1 MKKIFCVLLSAALAL
16 PVFLFAGCDG
26 GAGERCAYD
35 ISAVYGDGVLEGEMD
50 FTYVNNT
57 GGEMRFLEFCLFGNA
72 YREDSAYKPVSSAFS
87 AAYYAGESYGS
98 MEVLSVSPAASWEV
112 CGADENILRAELA
125 SPVSPGEKSVITV
138 GWRLTLANVNHRTG
152 VAQHAVNLGNFYPVL
167 CVCEDGAF
175 YECEY
180 YSDGD
185 PFYSECADYS
195 VTFTAPA
202 GYTLAASGQIV
213 SADADG
219 ANKIYEMRLENARD
233 FAVVLSEEFSVAQCE
248 AGGVQLMYYYYD
260 DADADA
266 RLALMEKCLT
276 YYSDTFGA
284 YPYPTYSA
292 VQTGFA
298 VGGMEYPALVM
309 LGDHITGTDYDYT
322 LVHETAHQWWYA
334 AVGNNQL
341 ENAWQDEGLAE
352 FSAALFFED
361 HAEYGLKYA
370 SLKDSAERAYRALY
384 TVQSQIFGEADTA
397 MNKKLGEYLSEYQYV
412 VLSYD
417 KGFLLF
423 DTLRESMGEKKFM
436 GCLRRYFRENS
447 GKLAQTDD
455 LIGSFAGAEGVIRSF
470 IDGTAVL

>member
-1 MKKIFCVLLSAALAL
+1 
-16 PVFLFAGCDG
+16 
-26 GAGERCAYD
+26 
-35 ISAVYGDGVLEGEMD
+35 
-50 FTYVNNT
+50 
-57 GGEMRFLEFCLFGNA
+57 
-72 YREDSAYKPVSSAFS
+72 
-87 AAYYAGESYGS
+87 
-98 MEVLSVSPAASWEV
+98 
-112 CGADENILRAELA
+112 
-125 SPVSPGEKSVITV
+125 
-138 GWRLTLANVNHRTG
+138 
-152 VAQHAVNLGNFYPVL
+152 
-167 CVCEDGAF
+167 
-175 YECEY
+175 
-180 YSDGD
+180 
-185 PFYSECADYS
+185 
-195 VTFTAPA
+195 
-202 GYTLAASGQIV
+202 
-213 SADADG
+213 
-219 ANKIYEMRLENARD
+219 
-233 FAVVLSEEFSVAQCE
+233 
-248 AGGVQLMYYYYD
+248 
-260 DADADA
+260 
-266 RLALMEKCLT
+266 MEKCLT

-447 GKLAQTDD
+447 GKLARTDD